1 MGKLKR
7 EEMKRFLFSIL
18 VLVAVLMIVGTVGD
32 MYLHSEHG
40 YVNIQKKLADKD
52 SIISEL
58 RESIFL
64 LNYRAEYLQIT
75 LDGIREIDSTMVDGV
90 IHRLWDSREAE

>member
-1 MGKLKR
+1 
-7 EEMKRFLFSIL
+7 MKRFLFSIL

>member
-1 MGKLKR
+1 
-7 EEMKRFLFSIL
+7 
-18 VLVAVLMIVGTVGD
+18 MIVGTVGD
-32 MYLHSEHG
+32 VYLHSEHG
-40 YVNIQKKLADKD
+40 YVNYQKKLANKD

-75 LDGIREIDSTMVDGV
+75 MDYIRTIDS
-90 IHRLWDSREAE
+90 SRVEEAEQILWNNIKEE

>member
-1 MGKLKR
+1 
-7 EEMKRFLFSIL
+7 
-18 VLVAVLMIVGTVGD
+18 MIVGTVGD

-75 LDGIREIDSTMVDGV
+75 MDGIREVDSTMVDDV
-90 IHRLWDSREAE
+90 IHRLWDSREAK

>member
-1 MGKLKR
+1 
-7 EEMKRFLFSIL
+7 MKRFLFSIL
-18 VLVAVLMIVGTVGD
+18 VVVAVLMIVGTVGD

-40 YVNIQKKLADKD
+40 YVNYQKKLADKD

-64 LNYRAEYLQIT
+64 LNYREEYLRIT
-75 LDGIREIDSTMVDGV
+75 MDGIREVDSTMVDDV
-90 IHRLWDSREAE
+90 IHKLWDSREAE

>member
-1 MGKLKR
+1 
-7 EEMKRFLFSIL
+7 MKRFLFSIL

-40 YVNIQKKLADKD
+40 FVNYQKKLADKD

-64 LNYRAEYLQIT
+64 LNYRVEYLQIT
-75 LDGIREIDSTMVDGV
+75 MDYIRTIDS
-90 IHRLWDSREAE
+90 SRVEEAEQILWNNIKEE

>member
-1 MGKLKR
+1 
-7 EEMKRFLFSIL
+7 
-18 VLVAVLMIVGTVGD
+18 MIVGTVGD

-40 YVNIQKKLADKD
+40 YVNYQKKLANKD

-75 LDGIREIDSTMVDGV
+75 MDYIRTIDS
-90 IHRLWDSREAE
+90 SRVEEAEQILWNNIKEE

>member
-40 YVNIQKKLADKD
+40 YVNYQKKLADKD

-75 LDGIREIDSTMVDGV
+75 MDYIRTIDS
-90 IHRLWDSREAE
+90 SRVEEAEQILWNNIKEE

>member
-1 MGKLKR
+1 
-7 EEMKRFLFSIL
+7 MKRFLFSIL

-40 YVNIQKKLADKD
+40 FVNYQKKLADKD

-75 LDGIREIDSTMVDGV
+75 MDYIRTIDS
-90 IHRLWDSREAE
+90 SRVEEAEQILWNNIKEE

>member
-1 MGKLKR
+1 
-7 EEMKRFLFSIL
+7 MKRFLFSIF
-18 VLVAVLMIVGTVGD
+18 VLVAILMIVGTVGD

-40 YVNIQKKLADKD
+40 YVNYQKKLADKD

-75 LDGIREIDSTMVDGV
+75 MDYIRAIDSTRVE
-90 IHRLWDSREAE
+90 EAEQILWNIIKEE

>member
-1 MGKLKR
+1 
-7 EEMKRFLFSIL
+7 MKRFLFSIL

-90 IHRLWDSREAE
+90 FHRLWDSREAE

>member
-1 MGKLKR
+1 
-7 EEMKRFLFSIL
+7 MKRFLFSIL

-40 YVNIQKKLADKD
+40 FANYQKKLADKD

-75 LDGIREIDSTMVDGV
+75 MDYIRTIDS
-90 IHRLWDSREAE
+90 SRVEEAEQILWNNIKEE

>member
-1 MGKLKR
+1 
-7 EEMKRFLFSIL
+7 MKRFLFSIL

-32 MYLHSEHG
+32 MYPHSEHG

>member
-1 MGKLKR
+1 
-7 EEMKRFLFSIL
+7 MKRFIFSIL
-18 VLVAVLMIVGTVGD
+18 AVVAVLMIVGTVGD

-40 YVNIQKKLADKD
+40 YVNYQKKLADKD

-75 LDGIREIDSTMVDGV
+75 MDYIRTIDS
-90 IHRLWDSREAE
+90 SRVEEAEQILWNNIKEE

>member
-7 EEMKRFLFSIL
+7 EDMKRFLFSIL

>member
-1 MGKLKR
+1 
-7 EEMKRFLFSIL
+7 MKRFLFSIL
-18 VLVAVLMIVGTVGD
+18 VVVAVLMIVGTVGD

-40 YVNIQKKLADKD
+40 YVNYQKKLADKD

-75 LDGIREIDSTMVDGV
+75 MDYIRTIDS
-90 IHRLWDSREAE
+90 SRVEEAEQILWNNIKEE

>member
-1 MGKLKR
+1 MTVWPDIIILMGCEAR
-7 EEMKRFLFSIL
+7 Q
-18 VLVAVLMIVGTVGD
+18 
-32 MYLHSEHG
+32 
-40 YVNIQKKLADKD
+40 NQKKLADKD

-75 LDGIREIDSTMVDGV
+75 MDGIREVDSTMVDDV

>member
-1 MGKLKR
+1 MTCPL
-7 EEMKRFLFSIL
+7 
-18 VLVAVLMIVGTVGD
+18 D
-32 MYLHSEHG
+32 P
-40 YVNIQKKLADKD
+40 QD

-75 LDGIREIDSTMVDGV
+75 MDGIREVDSTMVDDV

>member
-1 MGKLKR
+1 
-7 EEMKRFLFSIL
+7 MKRFLFSIL
-18 VLVAVLMIVGTVGD
+18 VVVAVLMIVGTVGD
-32 MYLHSEHG
+32 VYLHSEHG
-40 YVNIQKKLADKD
+40 YVNYQKKLANKD

-75 LDGIREIDSTMVDGV
+75 MDYIRTIDS
-90 IHRLWDSREAE
+90 SRVEEAEQILWNNIKEE

>member
-1 MGKLKR
+1 
-7 EEMKRFLFSIL
+7 MKRFLFSIL
-18 VLVAVLMIVGTVGD
+18 VLMAVLMIVGTVGD
-32 MYLHSEHG
+32 VYLHSEHG
-40 YVNIQKKLADKD
+40 YVNYQKKLANKD

-75 LDGIREIDSTMVDGV
+75 MDYIRTIDS
-90 IHRLWDSREAE
+90 SRVEEAEQILWNNIKEE

>member
-1 MGKLKR
+1 
-7 EEMKRFLFSIL
+7 MKRFIFSIL
-18 VLVAVLMIVGTVGD
+18 VTVAVLMIVGTVGD

-40 YVNIQKKLADKD
+40 LVSYQKKLADKD

-75 LDGIREIDSTMVDGV
+75 MDYIRSIDS
-90 IHRLWDSREAE
+90 SRVEEAEQILWNNIKEE

>member
-1 MGKLKR
+1 
-7 EEMKRFLFSIL
+7 MKRFLFSIL
-18 VLVAVLMIVGTVGD
+18 ITVAVLMIVGTVGD

-40 YVNIQKKLADKD
+40 YVNYQKKLANKD

-75 LDGIREIDSTMVDGV
+75 MDYIRTIDS
-90 IHRLWDSREAE
+90 SRV

>member
-1 MGKLKR
+1 
-7 EEMKRFLFSIL
+7 
-18 VLVAVLMIVGTVGD
+18 MIVGTVGD

-40 YVNIQKKLADKD
+40 YVNYQKKLANKD

-75 LDGIREIDSTMVDGV
+75 MDYIRAIDSTRVE
-90 IHRLWDSREAE
+90 EAEQILWNIIKEE

>member
-1 MGKLKR
+1 MEK
-7 EEMKRFLFSIL
+7 FIFSIL
-18 VLVAVLMIVGTVGD
+18 VVVAVLMIVGTVGNN
-32 MYLHSEHG
+32 YLHCKHG
-40 YVNIQKKLADKD
+40 YINCQKKLANKD

-75 LDGIREIDSTMVDGV
+75 MDGIREVDSMMVDGV
-90 IHRLWDSREAE
+90 IHRLWDSRDAE

>member
-1 MGKLKR
+1 
-7 EEMKRFLFSIL
+7 MKRFIFSIL
-18 VLVAVLMIVGTVGD
+18 AVVAVLMIVGTVGD
-32 MYLHSEHG
+32 VYLHSEHG
-40 YVNIQKKLADKD
+40 YVNYQKKLANKD

-75 LDGIREIDSTMVDGV
+75 MDYIRTIDS
-90 IHRLWDSREAE
+90 SRVEEAEQILWNNIKEE

>member
-40 YVNIQKKLADKD
+40 FVNYQKKLADKD

-75 LDGIREIDSTMVDGV
+75 MDYIRTIDS
-90 IHRLWDSREAE
+90 SRVEEAEQILWNNIKEE

>member
-1 MGKLKR
+1 
-7 EEMKRFLFSIL
+7 MKRFLFSIL
-18 VLVAVLMIVGTVGD
+18 VVVAVLMIVGTVGD

-40 YVNIQKKLADKD
+40 FVNYQKKLADKD

-75 LDGIREIDSTMVDGV
+75 MDYIRTIDS
-90 IHRLWDSREAE
+90 SRVEEAEQILWNNIKEE

>member
-1 MGKLKR
+1 
-7 EEMKRFLFSIL
+7 
-18 VLVAVLMIVGTVGD
+18 MIVGTVGD

-40 YVNIQKKLADKD
+40 FVNYQKKLADKD

-75 LDGIREIDSTMVDGV
+75 MDYIRTIDS
-90 IHRLWDSREAE
+90 SRVEEAEQILWNNIKEE

>member
-1 MGKLKR
+1 
-7 EEMKRFLFSIL
+7 MKRFLFSIL
-18 VLVAVLMIVGTVGD
+18 VLVAILMIVGTVGD

-75 LDGIREIDSTMVDGV
+75 MDGIREVDSTMVDDV
-90 IHRLWDSREAE
+90 IHRLWDSREAK

>member
-1 MGKLKR
+1 
-7 EEMKRFLFSIL
+7 MKRFLFSIL
-18 VLVAVLMIVGTVGD
+18 ITVAVLMIVGTVGD

-40 YVNIQKKLADKD
+40 YVNYQKKLANKD

-75 LDGIREIDSTMVDGV
+75 MDYIRTIDS
-90 IHRLWDSREAE
+90 SRVEEAEQILWNNIKEE

>member
-1 MGKLKR
+1 
-7 EEMKRFLFSIL
+7 MKRFLFSIL
-18 VLVAVLMIVGTVGD
+18 VVVAVLMIVGTVGD

-75 LDGIREIDSTMVDGV
+75 MDYIRTIDS
-90 IHRLWDSREAE
+90 SRVEEAEQILWNNIKEE

>member
-1 MGKLKR
+1 
-7 EEMKRFLFSIL
+7 MKRFIFSIL
-18 VLVAVLMIVGTVGD
+18 AVVAVLMLVGTVGD

-40 YVNIQKKLADKD
+40 YVNYQKKLADKD

-75 LDGIREIDSTMVDGV
+75 MDYIRTIDS
-90 IHRLWDSREAE
+90 SRVEEAEQILWNNIKEE

>member
-1 MGKLKR
+1 
-7 EEMKRFLFSIL
+7 
-18 VLVAVLMIVGTVGD
+18 MIVGTVGD

-40 YVNIQKKLADKD
+40 YVNYQKKLADKD

-75 LDGIREIDSTMVDGV
+75 MDYIRTIDS
-90 IHRLWDSREAE
+90 SRVEEAEQILWNNIKEE

>member
-1 MGKLKR
+1 
-7 EEMKRFLFSIL
+7 
-18 VLVAVLMIVGTVGD
+18 MIVGTVGD

-40 YVNIQKKLADKD
+40 YVYYQKKLANKD

-58 RESIFL
+58 RESIFI

-75 LDGIREIDSTMVDGV
+75 MDYIRTIDS
-90 IHRLWDSREAE
+90 SRVEEAEQILWNNIKEE